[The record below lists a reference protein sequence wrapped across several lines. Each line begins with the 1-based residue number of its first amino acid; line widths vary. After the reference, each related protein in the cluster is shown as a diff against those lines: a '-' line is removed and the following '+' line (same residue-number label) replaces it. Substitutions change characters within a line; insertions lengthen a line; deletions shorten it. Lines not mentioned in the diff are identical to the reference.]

1 MPDFALDPRLAGDTF
16 ALGDL
21 PLCRL
26 LLMNDAT
33 YPWLV
38 LVPRLD
44 GLAEIIDLD
53 ADGRARLMEEIALVS
68 TALSDATR
76 PVKLN
81 VAALGNMVRQ
91 LHVHVIARFDTDPA
105 WPGPVWGKVPPRPY
119 SEASAR
125 DMAER
130 IAAALGDTLKPVG
143 S

>member
-33 YPWLV
+33 YPWLI

-53 ADGRARLMEEIALVS
+53 ADARARLMEEVALVS
-68 TALSDATR
+68 TALRDATR